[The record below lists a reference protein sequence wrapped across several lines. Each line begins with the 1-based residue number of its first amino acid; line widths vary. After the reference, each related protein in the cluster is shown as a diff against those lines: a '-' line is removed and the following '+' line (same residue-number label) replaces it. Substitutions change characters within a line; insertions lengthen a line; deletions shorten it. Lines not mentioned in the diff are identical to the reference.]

1 MPSPMSA
8 LSPTCSNREMTMSAL
23 SNATWSP
30 LFKEAVSTDFRDFH
44 ECLDQDKRIA
54 IYDVAASK
62 VHARMLMRAGVLT
75 PTDHDA
81 IQVGLDT
88 IAGEIGSGAFAWRKE
103 LEDVHM
109 NVESRLTALVG
120 DAGKKLHTARSRN
133 DQVATDIRLYAR
145 AELAALGLEL
155 QALILAFVDLAE
167 PHAATIMPGFTHLQI
182 AQPVTF
188 GHHLMAYA
196 EMFSR
201 DLERIGQA
209 RERLNVSPLGAAAL
223 AGTSYPIDPDFSAQ
237 ELGFSRA
244 FRNSL
249 DAVSDRDYVV
259 DICSA
264 GAVIMGHLSRFAE
277 EVILW
282 CTPMV
287 DFIELGDQFCTG
299 SSIMPQKR
307 NPDLAELVRGKA
319 ARVIGNLTTSVAL
332 MKSQPLAFNKDQQ
345 ESKPPL
351 TDTLENVRGAVT
363 VTTQMLP
370 TIKVKAA
377 NMRAAAEKGYSTATD
392 LADYLVRAGM
402 PFRDAHHAVAAIVGA
417 ARDQGYATL
426 SAMPLAA
433 MQAFAPIISEDVV
446 DALTT
451 EGSVAS
457 RNHRGGTAPV
467 QVRRAAA
474 ELRVMLG

>member
-1 MPSPMSA
+1 
-8 LSPTCSNREMTMSAL
+8 MTTMAQT
-23 SNATWSP
+23 TWSP

-54 IYDVAASK
+54 LYDVAGSK
-62 VHARMLMRAGVLT
+62 VHAHMLARAGILT
-75 PTDHDA
+75 TEENNQ
-81 IQVGLDT
+81 IQVGLDQV
-88 IAGEIGSGAFAWRKE
+88 ADEMRSGAFVWKKE

-145 AELAALGLEL
+145 AELDALASEL
-155 QALILAFVDLAE
+155 KALVLAFVDLADR
-167 PHAATIMPGFTHLQI
+167 HADTIMPGFTHLQV

-196 EMFSR
+196 EMFLR
-201 DLERIGQA
+201 DLERVGQA
-209 RERLNVSPLGAAAL
+209 RERLNISPLGAAAL
-223 AGTSYPIDPDFSAQ
+223 AGTGYPIDPAYSAS

-259 DICSA
+259 DICAA
-264 GAVIMGHLSRFAE
+264 GAVIMGHLSRFSE

-282 CTPMV
+282 CTPMF
-287 DFIELGDQFCTG
+287 DFIEVGDQFCTG

-319 ARVIGNLTTSVAL
+319 ARIIGNLATSAAL
-332 MKSQPLAFNKDQQ
+332 MKAQPLAFNKDQQ
-345 ESKPPL
+345 ETKPPL
-351 TDTLENVRGAVT
+351 TDTLENVRGAVM

-370 TIKVKAA
+370 TIKVRAL
-377 NMRAAAEKGYSTATD
+377 NMLAAAEQGYSTATD
-392 LADYLVRAGM
+392 LADYLVRAGL

-417 ARDQGYATL
+417 AREKGLATL
-426 SAMPLAA
+426 SEMPIAE
-433 MQAFAPIISEDVV
+433 MQTFASVIGGDVYEV
-446 DALTT
+446 LSV

-457 RNHRGGTAPV
+457 RNHPGGTAPQRV
-467 QVRRAAA
+467 KSAIA
-474 ELRVMLG
+474 ELRSLLA

>member
-1 MPSPMSA
+1 
-8 LSPTCSNREMTMSAL
+8 MTAQAH
-23 SNATWSP
+23 ATWSP

-54 IYDVAASK
+54 LYDVAGSK
-62 VHARMLMRAGVLT
+62 VHASMLTRAGILT
-75 PTDHDA
+75 A
-81 IQVGLDT
+81 EENGQIQGGLDQ
-88 IAGEIGSGAFAWRKE
+88 IAAEMRSGTFAWKKE

-109 NVESRLTALVG
+109 NVENRLTALVG

-145 AELAALGLEL
+145 AELDALASEL
-155 QALILAFVDLAE
+155 KALVLSFVDLADE
-167 PHAATIMPGFTHLQI
+167 HADTIMPGFTHLQV

-188 GHHLMAYA
+188 GHHMMAYA
-196 EMFSR
+196 EMFLR
-201 DLERIGQA
+201 DIERVKQA

-223 AGTSYPIDPDFSAQ
+223 AGTGYPIDPAYSAA
-237 ELGFSRA
+237 ELGFARA

-259 DICSA
+259 DICAA
-264 GAVIMGHLSRFAE
+264 GALILGHLSRFCE

-282 CTPMV
+282 CTPMF
-287 DFIELGDQFCTG
+287 DFIEVGDQFCTG

-319 ARVIGNLTTSVAL
+319 ARVIGNLATSAAL
-332 MKSQPLAFNKDQQ
+332 MKAQPLAFNKDQQ

-370 TIKVKAA
+370 TIKVRDRK
-377 NMRAAAEKGYSTATD
+377 MLAAAEQGYSTATD
-392 LADYLVRAGM
+392 LADYLVRAGL

-417 ARDQGYATL
+417 AREKDLATL
-426 SAMPLAA
+426 SDMPLVEMRAY
-433 MQAFAPIISEDVV
+433 APAIGADVYEV
-446 DALTT
+446 LTV

-457 RNHRGGTAPV
+457 RNHPGGTAPE
-467 QVRRAAA
+467 QVRSAIA
-474 ELRVMLG
+474 ELRSLLA

>member
-1 MPSPMSA
+1 
-8 LSPTCSNREMTMSAL
+8 MTAQTQS
-23 SNATWSP
+23 TWSP

-54 IYDVAASK
+54 LYDVAGSK
-62 VHARMLMRAGVLT
+62 VHASMLARADILT
-75 PTDHDA
+75 AEENDQ
-81 IQVGLDT
+81 IQGGLDQ
-88 IAGEIGSGAFAWRKE
+88 IAAEMRSGTFAWKKE

-145 AELAALGLEL
+145 AELDALAAEL
-155 QALILAFVDLAE
+155 KALVLAFVDLADE
-167 PHAATIMPGFTHLQI
+167 HADTIMPGFTHLQV

-196 EMFSR
+196 EMFLR
-201 DLERIGQA
+201 DLERVGQA

-223 AGTSYPIDPDFSAQ
+223 AGTGYPIDPAYSAS

-259 DICSA
+259 DICAA
-264 GAVIMGHLSRFAE
+264 GAIIMGHLSRFSE

-282 CTPMV
+282 CTPMF
-287 DFIELGDQFCTG
+287 DFIEVGDQFCTG

-319 ARVIGNLTTSVAL
+319 ARVIGNLTTSAAL
-332 MKSQPLAFNKDQQ
+332 MKAQPLAFNKDQQ

-363 VTTQMLP
+363 VTAQMLP
-370 TIKVKAA
+370 TIKVRDRK
-377 NMRAAAEKGYSTATD
+377 MLAAAEQGYSTATD
-392 LADYLVRAGM
+392 LADYLVRAGL

-417 ARDQGYATL
+417 ARERDLATL
-426 SAMPLAA
+426 SAMPLAE
-433 MQAFAPIISEDVV
+433 MQAFAPIIGADVYEV
-446 DALTT
+446 LTV

-457 RNHRGGTAPV
+457 RNHPGGTAPE
-467 QVRRAAA
+467 QVRRAIA
-474 ELRVMLG
+474 ELRSLLA

>member
-1 MPSPMSA
+1 
-8 LSPTCSNREMTMSAL
+8 MTNQNA
-23 SNATWSP
+23 ATWSP
-30 LFKEAVSTDFRDFH
+30 LFKEAVAADFRDFH

-54 IYDVAASK
+54 LHDVTGSK
-62 VHARMLMRAGVLT
+62 VHAAMLARAGIIT
-75 PTDHDA
+75 AEENTA
-81 IQVGLDT
+81 IQDGLDQ
-88 IAGEIGSGAFAWRKE
+88 IAEEMRPGLFVWKKE

-109 NVESRLTALVG
+109 NVESRLTMLIG

-145 AELAALGLEL
+145 EQLDLLSRELKS
-155 QALILAFVDLAE
+155 LITAFADLAE
-167 PHAATIMPGFTHLQI
+167 QHADAIMPGFTHLQV

-196 EMFSR
+196 EMFLR
-201 DLERIGQA
+201 DLERVAAA
-209 RERLNVSPLGAAAL
+209 RARLNVSPLGAAAL
-223 AGTSYPIDPDFSAQ
+223 AGTGYPIDPEYSANQ
-237 ELGFSRA
+237 LGFAASFA
-244 FRNSL
+244 NSL

-264 GAVIMGHLSRFAE
+264 GALIMGHLSRFCE

-287 DFIELGDQFCTG
+287 DFIEVGDQFCTG

-319 ARVIGNLTTSVAL
+319 ARVIGNLTFSAAL

-351 TDTLENVRGAVT
+351 TDTLETVRGAVS
-363 VTTQMLP
+363 VMAQMIP
-370 TIKVKAA
+370 TITVKRDKMLLAA
-377 NMRAAAEKGYSTATD
+377 NQGYSTATD

-402 PFRDAHHAVAAIVGA
+402 SFRDAHHAVAAIVGA
-417 ARDQGYATL
+417 ARDKALPAL
-426 SAMPLAA
+426 SDMSLAD
-433 MQAFAPIISEDVV
+433 MQAFAPLIDGSVF
-446 DALTT
+446 DALTV

-457 RNHRGGTAPV
+457 RDHKGGTAPR
-467 QVRRAAA
+467 QVRAAIDAMRRAIA
-474 ELRVMLG
+474 

>member
-1 MPSPMSA
+1 
-8 LSPTCSNREMTMSAL
+8 MTAQTQ
-23 SNATWSP
+23 ATWSP
-30 LFKEAVSTDFRDFH
+30 LFKEAVSTDFRNFH

-54 IYDVAASK
+54 LYDVAGSK
-62 VHARMLMRAGVLT
+62 VHASMLARAGILTVEENDQIQHGLDQIAEEMRAGTFV
-75 PTDHDA
+75 
-81 IQVGLDT
+81 
-88 IAGEIGSGAFAWRKE
+88 WKKE
-103 LEDVHM
+103 FEDVHM

-145 AELAALGLEL
+145 AELDALASEL
-155 QALILAFVDLAE
+155 KALVLAFVDLAE
-167 PHAATIMPGFTHLQI
+167 QHADTIMPGFTHLQV

-196 EMFSR
+196 EMFLR
-201 DLERIGQA
+201 DLERVGQA

-223 AGTSYPIDPDFSAQ
+223 AGTGYPIDPAYSASQ
-237 ELGFSRA
+237 LGFARA

-259 DICSA
+259 DICAA
-264 GAVIMGHLSRFAE
+264 GAIIMGHLSRFSE

-282 CTPMV
+282 CTPMF
-287 DFIELGDQFCTG
+287 DFIEVGDQFCTG

-319 ARVIGNLTTSVAL
+319 ARVIGNLTTSAAL
-332 MKSQPLAFNKDQQ
+332 MKAQPLAFNKDQQ

-351 TDTLENVRGAVT
+351 TDTLENVRGAVN
-363 VTTQMLP
+363 VTAQMLP
-370 TIKVKAA
+370 TFKVRDRK
-377 NMRAAAEKGYSTATD
+377 MLAAAEQGYSTATD
-392 LADYLVRAGM
+392 LADYLVRSGL

-417 ARDQGYATL
+417 AREKDLATLSDMALVEMQGYA
-426 SAMPLAA
+426 
-433 MQAFAPIISEDVV
+433 PIIGADVYEV
-446 DALTT
+446 LTV

-457 RNHRGGTAPV
+457 RNHPGGTAPD
-467 QVRRAAA
+467 QVRRAIL
-474 ELRVMLG
+474 ELRSLLA